1 MKGKQLLHC
10 AAHQSLQVECNDC
23 ALLWE
28 GLDPQGLQCSLIV
41 FLLLNWWVM
50 VRINW
55 LQMGGN
61 LLGPLG
67 SKGYAQHHEV
77 HLWCFLGFSISL
89 WDGTDT
95 KQFMW
100 CQTGGS
106 GPWAREQSCSLEPSA
121 NQSVKLTGIW
131 VSTKAHAVLHLEIN
145 LMQHNS
151 MDLGLSV

>member
-1 MKGKQLLHC
+1 MQWLCPSVGRPWSPRSSVL
-10 AAHQSLQVECNDC
+10 
-23 ALLWE
+23 
-28 GLDPQGLQCSLIV
+28 SLIV
-41 FLLLNWWVM
+41 FLLPNWWVM

-67 SKGYAQHHEV
+67 FKGYAQQHEV

-89 WDGTDT
+89 WDGTHT

-145 LMQHNS
+145 LIQHNS